1 MVSDVTLEL
10 DDSGR
15 ALLDIG
21 TQLRAAGYSF
31 TTVTPETHRRNNARP
46 EAAEARSLRDVFGWS
61 RPFQPSV
68 LPRAMI
74 EALRRAGALIERDGR
89 LRSAVRFSTLGAGL
103 YVHSAY
109 PTTDENAVFFG
120 PDTYRFCSLLAAE
133 TMRARRCVDVCG
145 GSGVGGLSLADRVEQ
160 IVIADVNPAALAL
173 ARVNAHLAGVAD
185 RVQLV
190 RGDLFA
196 PVAGEVDLIV
206 ANPPYLLDPGH
217 RVYRDGGGT
226 AGEGLAV
233 RIVREGL
240 ARLARGGTLVLYTG
254 APILDGRDLVRDA
267 IAPILDAGAARWT
280 YRELD
285 PDVFGEELEQPAY
298 AAVERIAVVSAVA
311 TAA

>member
-1 MVSDVTLEL
+1 MPSDVTLEL
-10 DDSGR
+10 DDSGS
-15 ALLDIG
+15 ALLDLG
-21 TQLRAAGYSF
+21 NQLRASGYSF
-31 TTVTPETHRRNNARP
+31 TTVTPETHRRNNERP
-46 EAAEARSLRDVFGWS
+46 ESREARTLRDVFGWS
-61 RPFQPSV
+61 RPFTRAV
-68 LPRAMI
+68 LPPAMLD
-74 EALRRAGALIERDGR
+74 ALHRAGAVNERDGR
-89 LRSAVRFSTLGAGL
+89 LQATVRFSTLAGGL

-133 TMRARRCVDVCG
+133 IRRARRCVDVCG
-145 GSGVGGLSLADRVEQ
+145 GSGVGGLSIADRADR

-185 RVQLV
+185 RVELV

-196 PVAGEVDLIV
+196 AVGGDVDLIV

-226 AGEGLAV
+226 AGEGLAI

-240 ARLARGGTLVLYTG
+240 ACLASGGVLVLYTG
-254 APILDGRDLVRDA
+254 APIVEGRDVVRAA

-285 PDVFGEELEQPAY
+285 PDVFGEELELPTY
-298 AAVERIAVVSAVA
+298 AAVERIAVVAAVA
-311 TAA
+311 TVA